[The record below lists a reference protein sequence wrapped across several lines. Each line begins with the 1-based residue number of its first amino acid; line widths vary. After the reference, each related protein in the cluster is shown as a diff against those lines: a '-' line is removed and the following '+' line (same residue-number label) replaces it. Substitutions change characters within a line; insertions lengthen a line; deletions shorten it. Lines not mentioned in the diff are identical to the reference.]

1 MLNRQGRP
9 TAPQAH
15 GVADP
20 AAGTAGDA
28 ARLQGD
34 ASRPAPGGAPE
45 HPTFT
50 GNRALAQIEPL
61 IFEIGTPETTGVD
74 FEEPEAFEPRLGG
87 LERREPIGLAGLS
100 EPETMRHYV
109 RLSQQNYGIDTGLFP
124 LGSCTMKH
132 NARLNERMAR
142 LPGFSDVHP
151 LQPVSTVQ
159 GALALMEELSRYL
172 LTLTGM
178 EAVALSPKAGAHG
191 ELCGMMAIKAAID
204 AKGEGATRRV
214 VLVPDS
220 AHGTNPA
227 TGALIGFNVKPVP
240 AREDGWVHVEDVKAL
255 IGPDVAA
262 IMLTNPN
269 TCGLF
274 EPQIVEIARA
284 LHEAGAYFYCDGA
297 NFNAIVGK
305 AKPGDLGVD
314 AMHIN
319 LHKTFSTPHG
329 GGGPGAGPVVLSGRL
344 APFAPVPFLRRE
356 GDALALVE
364 HAGEAGGELSPF
376 GRITAFHGQMG
387 MYVRALSYML
397 SHGAD
402 GMRQASED
410 AVLNANYIRAGL
422 SDLLSLP
429 FGDKPCMHEV
439 LFDDAWLKDTGVTT
453 LDFAK
458 AMIDEGYHPMT
469 MYFPLVVHGAMLI
482 EPTESESKA
491 SLDLFVATLRDL
503 AMAARRGETERFSGA
518 PYHAPRR
525 RLDETRAARSPVLKW
540 TPRAPVAEAAE

>member
-15 GVADP
+15 GASDP
-20 AAGTAGDA
+20 AAGMAA
-28 ARLQGD
+28 EPARLQGD
-34 ASRPAPGGAPE
+34 ANRLETGGSGD

-50 GNRALAQIEPL
+50 GNKALAQIEPL
-61 IFEIGTPETTGVD
+61 IFEIGRSETTGVD
-74 FEEPEAFEPRLGG
+74 VDEPDAFTPRLGG
-87 LERREPIGLAGLS
+87 LERREPIGLPGLS

-159 GALALMEELSRYL
+159 GALELMSELGRYL
-172 LTLTGM
+172 VTLTNM
-178 EAVALSPKAGAHG
+178 TAVALSPKAGAHG
-191 ELCGMMAIKAAID
+191 ELCGMMAIKAAIE
-204 AKGEGATRRV
+204 AGGEGKTRSV

-227 TGALIGFNVKPVP
+227 TAALIGFVVKPVP
-240 AREDGWVHVEDVKAL
+240 AREDGWVHVEDVKERL
-255 IGPDVAA
+255 GPDVAA

-274 EPQIVEIARA
+274 EPQVVEIAKA
-284 LHEAGAYFYCDGA
+284 IHDAGAYFYCDGA

-329 GGGPGAGPVVLSGRL
+329 GGGPGSGPVVLSGRL
-344 APFAPVPFLRRE
+344 APFAPVPFVRVRDGAFE
-356 GDALALVE
+356 LVE
-364 HAGEAGGELSPF
+364 
-376 GRITAFHGQMG
+376 
-387 MYVRALSYML
+387 
-397 SHGAD
+397 
-402 GMRQASED
+402 
-410 AVLNANYIRAGL
+410 
-422 SDLLSLP
+422 
-429 FGDKPCMHEV
+429 
-439 LFDDAWLKDTGVTT
+439 
-453 LDFAK
+453 
-458 AMIDEGYHPMT
+458 
-469 MYFPLVVHGAMLI
+469 
-482 EPTESESKA
+482 
-491 SLDLFVATLRDL
+491 
-503 AMAARRGETERFSGA
+503 
-518 PYHAPRR
+518 
-525 RLDETRAARSPVLKW
+525 
-540 TPRAPVAEAAE
+540 